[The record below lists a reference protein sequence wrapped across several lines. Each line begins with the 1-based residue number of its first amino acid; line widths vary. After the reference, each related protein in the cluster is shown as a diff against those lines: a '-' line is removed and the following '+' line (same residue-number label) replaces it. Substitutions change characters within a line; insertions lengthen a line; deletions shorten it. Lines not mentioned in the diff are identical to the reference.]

1 MTGCIQGEGADEEEG
16 VDIIESVAR
25 DNACEEAGLL
35 RDHPSV

>member
-16 VDIIESVAR
+16 MGVIELVAR

-35 RDHPSV
+35 RDHPSA